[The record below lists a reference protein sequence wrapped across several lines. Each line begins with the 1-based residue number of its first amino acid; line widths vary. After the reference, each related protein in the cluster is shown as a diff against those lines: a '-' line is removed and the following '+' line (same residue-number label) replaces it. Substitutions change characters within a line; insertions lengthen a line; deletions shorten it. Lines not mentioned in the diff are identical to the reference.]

1 MQYPIQILEEPLLIG
16 TLKIRISLQRETAVL
31 AQKHGIDE
39 EELQNAVAQK
49 EGEISALL
57 GDLLGGPGA

>member
-1 MQYPIQILEEPLLIG
+1 MQYPIQILEEPMLIG

-31 AQKHGIDE
+31 AQKHGIDA

-49 EGEISALL
+49 ESEISALL
-57 GDLLGGPGA
+57 GDLLGVSDA

>member
-31 AQKHGIDE
+31 AQKHGIDA

>member
-16 TLKIRISLQRETAVL
+16 TLKIRISLQRETTVL